1 MKLITNKN
9 ACVYYG
15 DQEHSFDENGLLEI
29 EGAKY
34 SGLNEENITVY
45 SDVTVPDDFYGFKY
59 TYDGENFALSGPYLE
74 LSEEMRTERNTLL
87 AETDW
92 WAVSDRTMTQAETDY
107 RQALR
112 DVPQQD
118 GFPVNITWPTKPE

>member
-1 MKLITNKN
+1 MKLITNNN

-15 DQEHSFDENGLLEI
+15 DAEHSFDENGLLEI

-45 SDVTVPDDFYGFKY
+45 NDVTVPDDFYGFKY
-59 TYDGENFALSGPYLE
+59 TYDGENFVLSGEYVE
-74 LSEEMRTERNTLL
+74 KSTEQRKERNTLL

-92 WAVSDRTMTQAETDY
+92 WALSDRTMTQAETDY

-112 DVPQQD
+112 DVPQQE
-118 GFPVNITWPTKPE
+118 GFPVNITWPTKP

>member
-1 MKLITNKN
+1 MKLITNNN

-15 DQEHSFDENGLLEI
+15 DAEHSFDENGLLEI

-45 SDVTVPDDFYGFKY
+45 NDVTVPDDFYGFKY
-59 TYDGENFALSGPYLE
+59 TYDGENFVLSGEYVE
-74 LSEEMRTERNTLL
+74 KSTEQRKERNTLL

-92 WAVSDRTMTQAETDY
+92 WANSDITMTEERRVY

-112 DVPQQD
+112 D
-118 GFPVNITWPTKPE
+118 ITNTYNSYLDVVWPEKPE